1 MRQFSILAITKWSV
15 LLVGLLVLSFSS
27 CKQDEVLPLTKE
39 QELTIEADENL
50 IEGKY
55 IVVFEENFIT
65 SSKRSGKE
73 FTDRTAKRHFS
84 EAHRA
89 EATPKIKKFLKEN
102 IIEESRVSGTYTA
115 AFTGFAAELTQDE
128 VTALRANPNVK
139 GVEQDRILSI
149 KDVIGQKGGDEDA
162 RGFDRVQFTSCGVT
176 AAGGPGSGPSS
187 KWIWIIDSG
196 IDLNHADLNVQ
207 TGTPFA
213 ASFVGGS
220 AQDCHGHGSHIAG
233 LAAARNNTI
242 GVVGVSAGA
251 TVVPVK
257 IFPGCSLSA
266 PTSTILNGINHVAMY
281 DVSGDV
287 VNLSLGG
294 YYGWFFCN
302 NFSSYRSAISG
313 LASNGTRVAIAAGN
327 DSANA
332 ANYQPACVN
341 MTNVYTVAAMTCGNV
356 FDSSYSNWNMNPI
369 DYIAAGTNLY
379 SCNWNGGYRLMTGTS
394 MATPIVAGIL
404 HARQAA
410 PLTGGLVFFSGESYP
425 IARR

>member
-1 MRQFSILAITKWSV
+1 MKKVSILALTKWSV
-15 LLVGLLVLSFSS
+15 LLVSLFVISFSS
-27 CKQDEVLPLTKE
+27 CKQDEIIKTKE
-39 QELTIEADENL
+39 QQLAIEDDADL
-50 IEGKY
+50 IKGKY
-55 IVVFEENFIT
+55 IVVFEDDFIAP
-65 SSKRSGKE
+65 SKRTNQE
-73 FTDRTAKRHFS
+73 FTDRVSKATFS
-84 EAHRA
+84 EGHRDV
-89 EATPKIKKFLKEN
+89 ATPKIEKFLKEAV
-102 IIEESRVSGTYTA
+102 IDRSKVSSMYTA
-115 AFTGFAAELTQDE
+115 AFSGFAAELTDAE
-128 VTALRANPNVK
+128 VKALRADPSVK
-139 GVEQDRILSI
+139 GVEQDRIISI
-149 KDVIGQKGGDEDA
+149 EDVIEGRGGDEEA
-162 RGFDRVQFTSCGVT
+162 RDLERAQFTSCGVLR
-176 AAGGPGSGPSS
+176 AGGPGSGPSS
-187 KWIWIIDSG
+187 KWIWIVDSG

-207 TGTPFA
+207 TSAPYA

-220 AQDCHGHGSHIAG
+220 PQDCHGHGSHISG

-251 TVVPVK
+251 RVVPVK

-266 PTSTILNGINHVAMY
+266 PISTILNGINHVALY
-281 DVSGDV
+281 DIPGDV

-294 YYGWFFCN
+294 YYGVFFCN
-302 NFSSYRSAISG
+302 NFSSYRTAISG
-313 LASNGTRVAIAAGN
+313 LASNGTFVAIAAGN
-327 DSANA
+327 SSANA
-332 ANYQPACVN
+332 ANYQPACIN

-369 DYIAAGTNLY
+369 DYIAAGTNLR